1 MSENNKL
8 VNEDLNMQ
16 EPIPAFNLKYK
27 NVFID
32 IFSIGGNPYWQKSP
46 QKHSNFLENQAE
58 KVESW
63 GGFQSLTYFTKK
75 KTLNEE
81 CSFP

>member
-1 MSENNKL
+1 MG
-8 VNEDLNMQ
+8 
-16 EPIPAFNLKYK
+16 
-27 NVFID
+27 
-32 IFSIGGNPYWQKSP
+32 IFSIGGNPYKQKTP

-75 KTLNEE
+75 TLNEE
-81 CSFP
+81 CSFS

>member
-32 IFSIGGNPYWQKSP
+32 IFSIGGNPY
-46 QKHSNFLENQAE
+46 
-58 KVESW
+58 
-63 GGFQSLTYFTKK
+63 
-75 KTLNEE
+75 
-81 CSFP
+81 

>member
-1 MSENNKL
+1 M
-8 VNEDLNMQ
+8 
-16 EPIPAFNLKYK
+16 
-27 NVFID
+27 
-32 IFSIGGNPYWQKSP
+32 FSIGGNPYKQKTP

-63 GGFQSLTYFTKK
+63 GGFQSL

-81 CSFP
+81 CSFS